1 MKIAKVECE
10 FLHIP
15 LTIPVRDA
23 AFDYGVALVT
33 ITTEDGYVG
42 TGFIR
47 EHDLQAQS
55 ARQSVLN
62 DIAPLLDELSGPNL
76 VPGYFWHEASFAMP
90 RDYRSH
96 VGVVTRAMSAV
107 DQALWDI
114 YGQQCGQPVYKMLGG
129 SQPEIDLYVTYGLN
143 IYTEEE
149 EMEAARRLKA
159 EGFNAFKIQG
169 LDADR
174 GRDFAHDARRIEKL
188 REAVGD
194 KARIIL
200 DGRNNYNLYQAIELA
215 NAIRPYNVAFFD
227 EPLYAKDPVALQ
239 RFKHA
244 CPWMMVA
251 GRTRG
256 GNIYDGRDLIV
267 SGGIDLMGVNVL
279 DQGGFSQG
287 IKLAHMAQA
296 YQLPLVTGGAW
307 YMQNAHLIAAATNGW
322 MSEYHALA
330 TAATQAI
337 FEGAILHEKGKLKL
351 SERPGLGLKLKL
363 DAVED
368 AKERAR
374 VAARRR
380 GD

>member
-15 LTIPVRDA
+15 LTIPVRETP
-23 AFDYGVALVT
+23 FEYGVALVT
-33 ITTEDGYVG
+33 LTTEDGVRG

-47 EHDLQAQS
+47 EHDFQAQS

-62 DIAPLLDELSGPNL
+62 DIAPLLKQLSGPNL

-90 RDYRSH
+90 RDYRAH
-96 VGVVTRAMSAV
+96 VGVVTRAMSAI

-114 YGQQCGQPVYKMLGG
+114 YGQETGQPVFRLLGG

-149 EMEAARRLKA
+149 EMEAARRLLA
-159 EGFNAFKIQG
+159 EGFAAFKIQG

-174 GRDFAHDARRIEKL
+174 GRDFAHDARRVQKL
-188 REAVGD
+188 REAVGPD
-194 KARIIL
+194 ARIIL
-200 DGRNNYNLYQAIELA
+200 DGRNNYSLYQAIELA

-227 EPLYAKDPVALQ
+227 EPLYGKDPVALQ
-239 RFKHA
+239 RFKEA

-256 GNIYDGRDLIV
+256 GNIYDARDLIA
-267 SGGIDLMGVNVL
+267 SGGVNLMGVNVL
-279 DQGGFSQG
+279 DQGGFTQG
-287 IKLAHMAQA
+287 IKVAHMAQA
-296 YQLPLVTGGAW
+296 YQLPVVTGGAW

-322 MSEYHALA
+322 MTEYHGLA
-330 TAATQAI
+330 TAATRAI
-337 FEGAILHEKGKLKL
+337 FDGAILHDNGKLRL
-351 SERPGLGLKLKL
+351 TDRPGLGLTIKD
-363 DAVED
+363 DAVRD
-368 AKERAR
+368 AQDRAK
-374 VAARRR
+374 VAAKKR
-380 GD
+380 D